1 MLATL
6 TTFAKLA
13 GVKRTGTT
21 EQYGKVYGARFKG
34 QPAKQIEAL
43 AKSKSTS
50 LRIVRPA
57 DIVRIAVIQY
67 LERNPVASRN
77 STARAAA

>member
-1 MLATL
+1 M
-6 TTFAKLA
+6 A
-13 GVKRTGTT
+13 GVKRTSTA
-21 EQYGKVYGARFKG
+21 EQYGKVYGARLKG

-50 LRIVRPA
+50 LRIVRPS
-57 DIVRIAVIQY
+57 DIVRLAILQY